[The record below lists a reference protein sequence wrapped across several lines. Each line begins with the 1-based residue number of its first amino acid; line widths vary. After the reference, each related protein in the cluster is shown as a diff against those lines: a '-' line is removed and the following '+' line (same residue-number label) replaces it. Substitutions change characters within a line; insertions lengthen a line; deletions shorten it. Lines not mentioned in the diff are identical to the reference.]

1 VTVPCTNPFDSTT
14 AFGDEFGWQAAT
26 LVGANEKHVGLP
38 TGEHPV
44 IPTAFTR
51 RKAAR
56 SAIAGTLPL
65 PDHCPSLLHGPGALR
80 ACKTA
85 ILDGALPEEVSGVV
99 DNGSV
104 FSISPGAR
112 KSQPLPPWGLA
123 EYSCS
128 SSPDVP
134 GTYRERRRYRPQ
146 RELSVST
153 SHRLFAA
160 DCSSRQLTEHARQ

>member
-1 VTVPCTNPFDSTT
+1 MTVPCTNPFDSTT
-14 AFGDEFGWQAAT
+14 AIGDEFGWQAAT

-85 ILDGALPEEVSGVV
+85 ILDGALPAGVSGVV

-112 KSQPLPPWGLA
+112 KSQPRGGSLNILAVALQTFLERTANVVVIVLNVNSQFRHRTVFSLPTAL
-123 EYSCS
+123 
-128 SSPDVP
+128 PD
-134 GTYRERRRYRPQ
+134 
-146 RELSVST
+146 S
-153 SHRLFAA
+153 
-160 DCSSRQLTEHARQ
+160 